1 MARLLPGTRA
11 LRTLEAAARHLNFTR
26 AADELGLTPA
36 AVSHQIKEIEDQ
48 LGMVLFTR
56 TSRTIRL
63 TEAGTVLFEA
73 STDALDLLSRA
84 VSRARK
90 LARGTALLK
99 VTLDAQ
105 FASKW
110 LMRRVDDFRK
120 RQPDIELRF
129 DIAYEV
135 RDFDLDDVD
144 VGIRF
149 GAGKYPG
156 CRAHRLF
163 DNVII
168 PVCSPSLLRSGP
180 PLQRAA
186 RSLQPH
192 ACPYRMV
199 AAGRDLAELA
209 DVDGGG
215 RRRRFRRQPDR
226 RLRQLAP
233 MPSRRR
239 STAMPWRSPISPWW
253 QTTFPQ
259 GRLVQPFELGIRV
272 APEFAYF
279 LVYPESTAD
288 DPRIVAFREWIL
300 EEVAQDSRPGRRC
313 CDELGAAVG
322 TLRPAA
328 AAAEPADH
336 RADDQQ
342 HAEPVAAVDEGQVPA
357 EIFIAMVD
365 RQRRGDEAQPEARSR
380 RPAPATRV
388 GSPPVIAPTTRAM
401 TRP

>member
-48 LGMVLFTR
+48 LGIVLFTR

-63 TEAGTVLFEA
+63 TAAGTVLFEA
-73 STDALDLLSRA
+73 SIDALDLLGRA

-90 LARGTALLK
+90 LTRGTALLK

-120 RQPDIELRF
+120 RQPNIELRF

-135 RDFDLDDVD
+135 RDFELDDVD

-156 CRAHRLF
+156 LRAHRLF
-163 DNVII
+163 DNILI
-168 PVCSPSLLRSGP
+168 PVCSPSLLTSGP
-180 PLQRAA
+180 PLREPRDLFNHTLAHIEWSRQGVTWPNWRMWMAA
-186 RSLQPH
+186 AGVNDFDDSRTIVFGNSTDAVQAALDGN
-192 ACPYRMV
+192 AVALADFAMV
-199 AAGRDLAELA
+199 ANDL
-209 DVDGGG
+209 
-215 RRRRFRRQPDR
+215 
-226 RLRQLAP
+226 
-233 MPSRRR
+233 S
-239 STAMPWRSPISPWW
+239 
-253 QTTFPQ
+253 Q
-259 GRLVQPFELGIRV
+259 GRLVQPLELGLRV

-288 DPRIVAFREWIL
+288 DPRIIAFREWIL
-300 EEVAQDSRPGRRC
+300 EEVARTQ
-313 CDELGAAVG
+313 
-322 TLRPAA
+322 T
-328 AAAEPADH
+328 
-336 RADDQQ
+336 
-342 HAEPVAAVDEGQVPA
+342 
-357 EIFIAMVD
+357 
-365 RQRRGDEAQPEARSR
+365 
-380 RPAPATRV
+380 
-388 GSPPVIAPTTRAM
+388 
-401 TRP
+401 